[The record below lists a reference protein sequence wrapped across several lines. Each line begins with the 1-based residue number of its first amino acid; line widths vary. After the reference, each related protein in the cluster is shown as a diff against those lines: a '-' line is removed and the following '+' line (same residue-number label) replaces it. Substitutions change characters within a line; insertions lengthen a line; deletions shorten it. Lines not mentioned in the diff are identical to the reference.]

1 MRILCGRK
9 GRSNNGGQFTNSS
22 SLLIPKAFICVL
34 SLSLSLLQLLS
45 TRAKTLSVLE
55 KLQQVSQVAL
65 SREPL
70 YWLVYNALLLT
81 YTLSRTMMKYVSM
94 LINVLCI
101 VGIIIELINSIVGIS
116 QTHTFTKYIT
126 KSLITQPV
134 VVWHYH
140 SYFHV
145 LYS

>member
-9 GRSNNGGQFTNSS
+9 GRSNNGGQFTNPS
-22 SLLIPKAFICVL
+22 SLLIPKAYVF
-34 SLSLSLLQLLS
+34 SLFLSLLQLLS

-101 VGIIIELINSIVGIS
+101 VGIIIELINSIVGMS
-116 QTHTFTKYIT
+116 QTHPFIKCIM
-126 KSLITQPV
+126 KSLQRFAQQLSSSVLRWV
-134 VVWHYH
+134 VA
-140 SYFHV
+140 
-145 LYS
+145 LKCL